1 VRTLCVSNGGLLV
14 MASGWAVAHT
24 HPREEDRV
32 VWHAGKLGFEA
43 WCPKIKYKRR
53 RRTQHH
59 HFAFRE
65 EPLFPRYV
73 LIRISERW
81 YDLLSLFGLS
91 RLIMS
96 TSLKPAL
103 LQEWVVE
110 GLKNGCDPDGFFVMK
125 KFVVGQSV
133 RVEKGVLAGTIG
145 IYDGQLPHDR
155 IAVLIEMLGT
165 TVRASVREDDV
176 VAV

>member
-1 VRTLCVSNGGLLV
+1 
-14 MASGWAVAHT
+14 MATGGWAVAHT

-32 VWHAGKLGFEA
+32 VWHAGKLGYEA

-53 RRTQHH
+53 RTQHH
-59 HFAFRE
+59 HFAFRQ

-73 LIRISERW
+73 LIKISERW
-81 YDLLSLFGLS
+81 YDLMSLFGLS

-96 TSLKPAL
+96 TSMKPATL
-103 LQEWVVE
+103 SDKFVDS
-110 GLKNGCDPDGFFVMK
+110 LKGGCDEDGFYVMK
-125 KFVVGQSV
+125 KFVAGQSV

-145 IYDGQLPHDR
+145 IYDGLLPQDR

-176 VAV
+176 VAA